1 MICPADLS
9 QEVVFPQ
16 ASGSLYSVDDPGE
29 AFGRSQAVVLEVV
42 ALVPFERGGSGGGD
56 QEVVLATDALA
67 DGRHDGGAGSVLAV
81 AQTEVEGCG
90 QGSVEGRIVEPFG
103 IPNGGGGRHDTVKGM
118 LVARP
123 KREEARQGVA
133 PEDRGAVGRGDE
145 ARGAQ
150 MVDDIKDR
158 LERGRSP
165 MAEGPLA
172 EDGRSVPGRQLVEPT
187 GDMDGHEDEVRSRGL
202 GDGLHLLV
210 HLPEV
215 VGVGR
220 LDQQKGGPLLGVD
233 RAGVAS
239 YLSCRLL
246 MERQGGSPFGIFG
259 SSVHEKKR

>member
-1 MICPADLS
+1 
-9 QEVVFPQ
+9 
-16 ASGSLYSVDDPGE
+16 
-29 AFGRSQAVVLEVV
+29 
-42 ALVPFERGGSGGGD
+42 
-56 QEVVLATDALA
+56 
-67 DGRHDGGAGSVLAV
+67 
-81 AQTEVEGCG
+81 
-90 QGSVEGRIVEPFG
+90 
-103 IPNGGGGRHDTVKGM
+103 
-118 LVARP
+118 
-123 KREEARQGVA
+123 
-133 PEDRGAVGRGDE
+133 
-145 ARGAQ
+145 

-165 MAEGPLA
+165 MAKGPLA

-187 GDMDGHEDEVRSRGL
+187 GDMDGHEDEARTRSL
-202 GDGLHLLV
+202 GDGLHLQV

-259 SSVHEKKR
+259 SLVHEKKR